1 MSKSG
6 LLYHFPSR
14 AALLLALNEHLASS
28 WQASLLEAAGAPP
41 EELSPRERL
50 RAVVEV
56 LSQSATRADL
66 LLALDTHT
74 SEEGAEVWDNILGP
88 WLLPRE
94 EILADPDIYLLYI
107 IADGLWVHD
116 HINSYDLTTQERH
129 ALISAA
135 LAYLDS
141 LPDLS
146 HARF

>member
-1 MSKSG
+1 MRTSKK
-6 LLYHFPSR
+6 
-14 AALLLALNEHLASS
+14 
-28 WQASLLEAAGAPP
+28 SLLIQAA
-41 EELSPRERL
+41 
-50 RAVVEV
+50 
-56 LSQSATRADL
+56 
-66 LLALDTHT
+66 
-74 SEEGAEVWDNILGP
+74 
-88 WLLPRE
+88 LPRE

-116 HINSYDLTTQERH
+116 HINSYDLTTQERR

>member
-1 MSKSG
+1 MASKPARG
-6 LLYHFPSR
+6 RGRPARGTF
-14 AALLLALNEHLASS
+14 
-28 WQASLLEAAGAPP
+28 
-41 EELSPRERL
+41 PRERL

-116 HINSYDLTTQERH
+116 HINSYDLTTQERR